1 MRSILL
7 LIVFSVLVGC
17 DSNTPAVKA
26 LRKSIKQI
34 KINTQSMALETQ
46 ELQKELRDT
55 WKNSLRYRF
64 PNIRQIAWG
73 TEMSNDLSNLNYLS
87 TINFI
92 SNKKRKVKLVFNY
105 KTEQEKIR
113 PHFFIYIFDSRGIN
127 IHKQE
132 VIYKAFWNHYLKKGN
147 LTSQE
152 VKLKLPVTKSTPT
165 YFLLKEISS

>member
-1 MRSILL
+1 MRLVLLVILVV
-7 LIVFSVLVGC
+7 LIGC
-17 DSNTPAVKA
+17 DSNTAEVEA
-26 LRKSIKQI
+26 LRKSIEEI
-34 KINTQSMALETQ
+34 KISTENMVQET
-46 ELQKELRDT
+46 EGLHKELRET

-73 TEMSNDLSNLNYLS
+73 REMHNDLPDLDYLA

-92 SNKKRKVKLVFNY
+92 SNKKRTLKLIFNY
-105 KTEQEKIR
+105 KTEKEKVR

-132 VIYKAFWNHYLKKGN
+132 VRYKAFWNHYLKKDN
-147 LTSQE
+147 LTPQT